1 MNNHRGHRT
10 AVAIFAIVL
19 GAVIIAALVT
29 TLRGV
34 DTTRVA
40 NNEFLPVSP
49 GYLNRTRRWI
59 KHRVERYR
67 TDRRLSL
74 AGCGDL
80 LPAKER
86 KPLCAKLAV
95 IASPFRP
102 FEMARRGPHLIEAF
116 RERGAPLLT
125 TPFGELP

>member
-40 NNEFLPVSP
+40 NNEIPPGVS
-49 GYLNRTRRWI
+49 G
-59 KHRVERYR
+59 
-67 TDRRLSL
+67 LSQ
-74 AGCGDL
+74 
-80 LPAKER
+80 
-86 KPLCAKLAV
+86 
-95 IASPFRP
+95 
-102 FEMARRGPHLIEAF
+102 PH
-116 RERGAPLLT
+116 APLDKA
-125 TPFGELP
+125 PGRAVQN